1 MVGEVESL
9 CDSMSYTGRG
19 LSSWQVQLSQAGYG
33 GEDRLKVVPGPPG
46 WGAGRR
52 ANNSTLEYE
61 NLLPNLKQ
69 HYSQSRDYSKKNIK
83 GQHDSYV
90 Y

>member
-1 MVGEVESL
+1 MCCYLVMVGELESL

-46 WGAGRR
+46 WGLGVGLIRELATKSE
-52 ANNSTLEYE
+52 ATLFTVQG
-61 NLLPNLKQ
+61 LLKEK
-69 HYSQSRDYSKKNIK
+69 H
-83 GQHDSYV
+83 
-90 Y
+90 